1 MHELGGVFSSDEVH
15 TRLLR
20 LRVAVVIAV
29 GVAVQK
35 YLAFVVAVIIAVELE
50 HDRFKNRPQP

>member
-1 MHELGGVFSSDEVH
+1 MHELGGVFSSDEAH
-15 TRLLR
+15 TRSLR

-35 YLAFVVAVIIAVELE
+35 YLAFVVALIIAVELE
-50 HDRFKNRPQP
+50 HDRS